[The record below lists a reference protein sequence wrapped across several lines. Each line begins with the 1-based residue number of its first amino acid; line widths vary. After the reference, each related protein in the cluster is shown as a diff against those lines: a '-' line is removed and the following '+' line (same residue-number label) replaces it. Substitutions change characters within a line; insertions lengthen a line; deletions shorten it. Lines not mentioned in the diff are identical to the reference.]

1 MLGREA
7 YRSGDGVLAKTRLRS
22 DGLDPKENGTPP
34 TYLTRFVGRSS
45 ELEELVDRLELDHR
59 LLTICAA
66 GGLGKTRLA
75 IELMRRA
82 APRFP
87 DGAVWVALA
96 AATDPATMARTIS
109 AAALRHPSTG
119 PDPIGSVVAVIGR
132 RRMVIVLDNSEQIAG
147 PCGDAVTRMLAA
159 CPSLVIIVTSRVA
172 LHVPGEEVYAVPPL
186 RIWSDGG
193 GPGDAMALFVDR
205 ASIGAPGWSDSA
217 VTDSVVAEICER
229 LEGLPLA
236 IELAASWIRVLSP
249 RDLLTEITGGVEML
263 TAVGEVVADRHRSM
277 QAVLRSTWNWLGAK
291 ERDVLAKLSVFVDGF
306 SRDAAEVVAG
316 ATLGALATLSERSLI
331 RRVPHPSGITRYHV
345 HELIRAFAED
355 QLRAQHRW
363 RGVEHQHYLY
373 FKSIVHSA
381 QAAWDTPEE
390 PQALARIRVDQDN
403 IEVALNRAVDHGAA
417 TEALQLVGGLFAY
430 WIYSAP
436 LEDRR
441 RLLDQALALP
451 QNDTEDPSIR
461 ARALNVAGYA
471 WISIDRQRSLELFTE
486 AVSLYRRAGDRL
498 GEAWSLRGLGYA
510 HLTWNEIEAADLLDE
525 QSLQICREVG
535 DRVGLAWCL
544 YDRAETAFAR
554 RDLEVAEPLLTDS
567 LARFSDLGIDFAVYR
582 TLILLA
588 DVRRLRREWLRAISH
603 YRQALEVQHA
613 RGFTARGAEILE
625 GLGALAA
632 EIARADLAAQL
643 LGEAAAWRR
652 AVGIARSRYNQA
664 DYEQS
669 YASARRQ
676 LSRADWQR
684 HFERGERLSFEE
696 AELDAERIILVLTD
710 WCRSSLHSHLTRRE
724 TEVLHLLAEG
734 LSNPEIAARLVLSR
748 RTVDAHLR
756 SIFDKL
762 GVSTRTA
769 AALKAHEL
777 AIGPP
782 KS

>member
-1 MLGREA
+1 MSSGV
-7 YRSGDGVLAKTRLRS
+7 RSKSLDAKAQGNL
-22 DGLDPKENGTPP
+22 PA
-34 TYLTRFVGRSS
+34 YLTRFVGRSS
-45 ELEELVDRLELDHR
+45 ELEELVGRLEQGHR
-59 LLTICAA
+59 LITICGA

-75 IELMRRA
+75 IELMRRSA
-82 APRFP
+82 QRFP
-87 DGAVWVALA
+87 DDAVWVALS
-96 AATDPATMARTIS
+96 AATDPATMGRTIS
-109 AAALRHPSTG
+109 VAALRHPSTG
-119 PDPIGSVVAVIGR
+119 SDPIGSVVAGIGR
-132 RRMVIVLDNSEQIAG
+132 RRMVIVLDNCEQIVG

-159 CPSLVIIVTSRVA
+159 CSSLVVVVTSRVA
-172 LHVPGEEVYAVPPL
+172 LHVPDEVVYAIPPL
-186 RIWSDGG
+186 RVWSDEG
-193 GPGDAMALFVDR
+193 GPSDAMALFIDR

-249 RDLLTEITGGVEML
+249 RDLLTEITSGVEML

-277 QAVLRSTWNWLGAK
+277 QAVLHSTWNWLGAK
-291 ERDVLAKLSVFVDGF
+291 ERDVLGKLSVFVGDF

-331 RRVPHPSGITRYHV
+331 RRVPDPSGITRYHV

-381 QAAWDTPEE
+381 QTAWDTPEE
-390 PQALARIRVDQDN
+390 SQALARIRVDQDN
-403 IEVALNRAVDHGAA
+403 IEVALNRAVDRGAA

-451 QNDTEDPSIR
+451 QKDTEDPTIR

-471 WISIDRQRSLELFTE
+471 WISIDRQRALELFTE
-486 AVSLYRRAGDRL
+486 AVSLYRRADDRV

-510 HLTWNEIEAADLLDE
+510 HLIWNEIEAADLLNE
-525 QSLQICREVG
+525 QSLRICREAG

-544 YDRAETAFAR
+544 YDRAESAFAR
-554 RDLEVAEPLLTDS
+554 RDLEAAEPLLAES
-567 LARFSDLGIDFAVYR
+567 LAAFSDLGIDFAAYR

-625 GLGALAA
+625 GLGGLAA
-632 EIARADLAAQL
+632 ELARADLAARL

-652 AVGIARSRYNQA
+652 AVGVVRYRYNQA

-669 YASARRQ
+669 YASAHRQ
-676 LSRADWQR
+676 LSSADWMHQ
-684 HFERGERLSFEE
+684 FKRGERLTLEE
-696 AELDAERIILVLTD
+696 AEVDAQEIIVDLTD
-710 WCRSSLHSHLTRRE
+710 WCHSSPDAHLTKRE
-724 TEVLHLLAEG
+724 IEVLHLLAEG
-734 LSNPEIAARLVLSR
+734 LSNPEIATRLVLSR

>member
-1 MLGREA
+1 M
-7 YRSGDGVLAKTRLRS
+7 RSKSLDAKAQGIL
-22 DGLDPKENGTPP
+22 PA
-34 TYLTRFVGRSS
+34 YLTRFVGRNS
-45 ELEELVDRLELDHR
+45 ELEELASRLEQGHR
-59 LLTICAA
+59 LITICGA

-75 IELMRRA
+75 IELMRRSA
-82 APRFP
+82 QRFP
-87 DGAVWVALA
+87 DDAVWVALS
-96 AATDPATMARTIS
+96 AATDPATLGRTIS

-119 PDPIGSVVAVIGR
+119 SDPIGSVVAAIGR
-132 RRMVIVLDNSEQIAG
+132 RRMVIVLDNCEQIVG
-147 PCGDAVTRMLAA
+147 PCRDAVTRMQAA
-159 CPSLVIIVTSRVA
+159 CSSLVIVVTSRVA
-172 LHVPGEEVYAVPPL
+172 LHVPDEVVYAIPSL
-186 RIWSDGG
+186 RVWSDEG

-217 VTDSVVAEICER
+217 VTDPVVAEICER

-249 RDLLTEITGGVEML
+249 LDLLTEITSGVEML

-277 QAVLRSTWNWLGAK
+277 QAVLQSTWNWLGAK
-291 ERDVLAKLSVFVDGF
+291 ERDVLGKLSVFVGDF

-331 RRVPHPSGITRYHV
+331 RRVPDSSGITRYHV

-363 RGVEHQHYLY
+363 LGVEHQHYLY
-373 FKSIVHSA
+373 FKSIVHRA

-390 PQALARIRVDQDN
+390 PQALARIRVDHDN
-403 IEVALNRAVDHGAA
+403 IEVALNRAVDRGAA

-441 RLLDQALALP
+441 RLVDQALALP
-451 QNDTEDPSIR
+451 QKDTDDPTIR

-471 WISIDRQRSLELFTE
+471 WISIDRQRALELFTE
-486 AVSLYRRAGDRL
+486 AVSLYRRAGDRV

-510 HLTWNEIEAADLLDE
+510 HLIWNEIKAADLLNE
-525 QSLQICREVG
+525 QSFRICREAG
-535 DRVGLAWCL
+535 DRVGVAWCL
-544 YDRAETAFAR
+544 YDRAESAFAR
-554 RDLEVAEPLLTDS
+554 RDLKAAEPLLAES
-567 LARFSDLGIDFAVYR
+567 LATFSDLGIDFAAYR

-588 DVRRLRREWLRAISH
+588 DVRRLRREWLRAILH
-603 YRQALEVQHA
+603 YRRALEVQHA
-613 RGFTARGAEILE
+613 QGFTARGAEILE
-625 GLGALAA
+625 GVGAIAA
-632 EIARADLAAQL
+632 EVARADLAARL

-652 AVGIARSRYNQA
+652 AVGVVRYRYNQA

-676 LSRADWQR
+676 LSSADWMHQ
-684 HFERGERLSFEE
+684 FERGERLTLEE
-696 AELDAERIILVLTD
+696 VEVDAEEIIVDLTD
-710 WCRSSLHSHLTRRE
+710 WCRSSPDAHLTKRE
-724 TEVLHLLAEG
+724 IEVLHLLAEG
-734 LSNPEIAARLVLSR
+734 LSNPEIATRLVLSR

-769 AALKAHEL
+769 AAMKAHEL